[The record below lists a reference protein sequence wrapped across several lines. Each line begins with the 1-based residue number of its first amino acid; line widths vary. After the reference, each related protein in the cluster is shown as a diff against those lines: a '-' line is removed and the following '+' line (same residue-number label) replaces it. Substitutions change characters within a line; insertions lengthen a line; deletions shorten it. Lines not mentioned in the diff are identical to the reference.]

1 MTLSIVSNN
10 GNGDSDRSP
19 FDAIRGYRADG
30 TEYWTA
36 RELMKWLGYPRW
48 QKGEVA
54 IERAIKSLKNQ
65 GYTTTDHVTQVG
77 KDSRSNGL
85 GVQEI
90 IDYEL
95 SRLMCYMVAMNDE
108 TRAAIQKWNVEGQN
122 SK

>member
-1 MTLSIVSNN
+1 M
-10 GNGDSDRSP
+10 
-19 FDAIRGYRADG
+19 
-30 TEYWTA
+30 
-36 RELMKWLGYPRW
+36 
-48 QKGEVA
+48 
-54 IERAIKSLKNQ
+54 
-65 GYTTTDHVTQVG
+65 G